1 MYQLRLKPSAEKSL
15 AKLPK
20 RDQQRVGLALLGLN
34 RDPFVGKKL
43 QGEYKGYYSIRVW
56 PYRVIY
62 VVIRSELVVIVI
74 AIGHRQGVYR

>member
-1 MYQLRLKPSAEKSL
+1 MFQVRLKPSAENSL

-34 RDPFVGKKL
+34 QDPFVGKKL

-62 VVIRSELVVIVI
+62 GVMRSELVVIVI